1 MFLIR
6 KFLMSN
12 VSTKNMI
19 FRLAEGIARGENF
32 GECLE
37 RILKEKGVSPAE
49 FARRANIPRSTL
61 YKILNGENPRYE
73 TLSKIFSA
81 LYERKKFAALIAAR
95 YVLEGF
101 SFDQRVKVYP
111 ASTLEDVIISAVRA
125 EKEGAGVIICAPI
138 ISGLIEKIVDI
149 PVVTIKPR
157 DSIVEAVN
165 VALEKL

>member
-1 MFLIR
+1 
-6 KFLMSN
+6 
-12 VSTKNMI
+12 MI

-32 GECLE
+32 GECLKK
-37 RILKEKGVSPAE
+37 ILKEKGISPSE
-49 FARRANIPRSTL
+49 FAKRAKIPHSTL

-81 LYERKKFAALIAAR
+81 LYERKKFVALIAAR
-95 YVLEGF
+95 YILEEF
-101 SFDQRVKVYP
+101 SFDQRVRVYP
-111 ASTLEDVIISAVRA
+111 AATLEDAIISAVRA

-157 DSIVEAVN
+157 DSIIEAVN